1 MINRE
6 LIRLK
11 VVQLIYAYY
20 QNEGKPL
27 DVAEK
32 EFSFSLS
39 KAYELYEYLLTLLV
53 YIRQFGERKAEA
65 IEATAQRLGSK
76 IAAVQPDRLIAEN
89 KFLVKL
95 EENKTLTAYRE
106 KKKDWEE
113 EPRLVRNLYKAF
125 TESDVFQLYLVK
137 GEFSFESDR
146 ELVRKLYKTFICQND
161 ELDDVLEEHSLYW
174 NDDKVVIDSFVLKTI
189 KRYTS
194 EMTAEQELLPAYS
207 SEDDRRFALDLFRQ
221 TITRQEVVRRLI
233 RDNCKNWEFSR
244 LALMDVVIMQI
255 ALTEIL
261 AFPTIPLNVT
271 FNEYI
276 DIAKVYSTPR
286 SAPYINGLLDH
297 IVKQLKADNI
307 ITKS

>member
-20 QNEGKPL
+20 QNEGKSR

-53 YIRQFGERKAEA
+53 YIRKFGERKAEA

-76 IAAVQPDRLIAEN
+76 VNGVQPDRLIAEN
-89 KFLVKL
+89 KLLLKL
-95 EENKTLTAYRE
+95 EENKSLTAYRE
-106 KKKDWEE
+106 KKKEWEE
-113 EPRLVRNLYKAF
+113 EPRLVKNLYTAF
-125 TESDVFQLYLVK
+125 TESDIFHLYLVK
-137 GEFSFESDR
+137 GEFSFENDR
-146 ELVRKLYKTFICQND
+146 ELIRKLYKTFVCQND
-161 ELDDVLEEHSLYW
+161 ELDDVLEDHSLYW
-174 NDDKVVIDSFVLKTI
+174 NDDKGIIDSFVLKTI
-189 KRYTS
+189 KRFTP

-221 TITRQEVVRRLI
+221 TITRQEEVRQLI

-261 AFPTIPLNVT
+261 TFPTIPLNVT
-271 FNEYI
+271 FNEYL

-297 IVKQLKADNI
+297 IVKQLRADNI